1 MYDLLGLLTMM
12 KLRLRLSWLF
22 RELHL
27 LHLMVVFGD
36 LFDVVFLLDLWQ
48 LVLR

>member
-27 LHLMVVFGD
+27 LQLMVVFGY